1 METSL
6 SNIIIGQTFINR
18 SGTTCIKCGAI
29 PGDDSFL
36 VLMANSNGIVKG
48 FSFMKDKTM
57 VIPCDDVAVI
67 IPKSVADVISKLEN

>member
-1 METSL
+1 
-6 SNIIIGQTFINR
+6 
-18 SGTTCIKCGAI
+18 
-29 PGDDSFL
+29 
-36 VLMANSNGIVKG
+36 MANSNGIVKG